1 MFGLPIP
8 IFHWIV
14 QYGIGLILFT
24 LVLRAIASWFGLDER
39 YGFFR
44 FLASYTDPFIKPVR
58 RLVPPIMFIDVSFMI
73 TMFLLYTLMVLLLQ
87 ALPPTW

>member
-8 IFHWIV
+8 ILHWIV

-24 LVLRAIASWFGLDER
+24 LFLRAIASWFGLDER
-39 YGFFR
+39 YSFFR

-58 RLVPPIMFIDVSFMI
+58 QLVPPIMFIDVSFMI